1 MKRRCVL
8 KICFIASSVLVLIAA
23 PALAGTQTV
32 LDPDD
37 SESVLDTVAVR
48 HRPYELDVTT
58 SEGGFIVPVI
68 RLRLITYETW
78 SPSVVSGPRS
88 FISFE
93 FNRDRDRDI
102 ERCLV
107 IRESDSRL
115 MAQLFKNCRYD
126 NDTAVTKPYE
136 AFRGGDEHA
145 VEVSIGRRQVAG
157 KGRHRYSWRSV
168 TSYETPTQSSLCP
181 APTPPEEAGY
191 GSCVDVTRWKSYRF

>member
-1 MKRRCVL
+1 MMAWL
-8 KICFIASSVLVLIAA
+8 LVLGAAVALAAVA
-23 PALAGTQTV
+23 PAHARTQTV

-37 SESVLDTVAVR
+37 SDGPLDTVAVR
-48 HRPYELDVTT
+48 HRPYELHVTT
-58 SEGGFIVPVI
+58 SHGEFTVPVI

-78 SPSVVSGPRS
+78 DSSVLADPRN

-93 FNRDRDRDI
+93 FNPDRDPNI

-107 IRESDSRL
+107 VRESESRL
-115 MAQLFKNCRYD
+115 MAQLFKNCTYL

-157 KGRHRYSWRSV
+157 RGRHRYSWRSV
-168 TSYETPTQSSLCP
+168 TSYESRDQASACP
-181 APTPPEEAGY
+181 MPTPQEDGGY
-191 GSCVDVTRWKSYRF
+191 GTCSDFTRWKNYRF